1 MNISCKR
8 INYMLFAVAMFLMF
22 GSSAF
27 ALECIHITNANGID
41 ITETEYNNLLN
52 LGFTDNEIQYMTMD
66 EFLANKDLI
75 GEIVAQEVSYETKNN
90 SNFINP
96 LGYQPGYVQ
105 NTTRSVTTTIV
116 SLSDKY
122 RYKVSVEWLQIPSN
136 RSHDIIGI
144 GIDPN
149 VSIYGGLMYFQQ
161 NFCYSASNCSSSGTY
176 NERVSSTGAS
186 ATYQLPSASLV
197 SMNSYMYFSVVKNT
211 TSTITQLNAYGDF
224 AHAMTTVSLSN
235 AYNNHLISRGG
246 LVLNS
251 NISSYYD
258 SIDTAKAVWTGSW

>member
-1 MNISCKR
+1 MNISCKK
-8 INYMLFAVAMFLMF
+8 ISCMLFAVAMFFMF

-27 ALECIHITNANGID
+27 ALECIHMTNANGID

-52 LGFTDNEIQYMTMD
+52 LGFTDNEIQYMTID

-75 GEIVAQEVSYETKNN
+75 GEIVAQEVSYENN

-96 LGYQPGYVQ
+96 FSYQPGYAAT
-105 NTTRSVTTTIV
+105 TTREVTTTIV
-116 SLSDKY
+116 SVSDRY
-122 RYKVSVEWLQIPSN
+122 RYKVSVNWLQIPSN

-144 GIDPN
+144 GIDTN
-149 VSIYGGLMYFQQ
+149 VKIFGNLTYFQQ

-197 SMNSYMYFSVVKNT
+197 SMNSYFYFGIEKNT

-258 SIDTAKAVWTGSW
+258 SIDTAKAVWIGSW